1 MAVMLQ
7 HRALACR
14 AIGLEEQAKQD
25 FELAGKKGFDP
36 TRGIF

>member
-1 MAVMLQ
+1 MAVMLH

-25 FELAGKKGFDP
+25 FELADRKGFDP
-36 TRGIF
+36 SRGIF